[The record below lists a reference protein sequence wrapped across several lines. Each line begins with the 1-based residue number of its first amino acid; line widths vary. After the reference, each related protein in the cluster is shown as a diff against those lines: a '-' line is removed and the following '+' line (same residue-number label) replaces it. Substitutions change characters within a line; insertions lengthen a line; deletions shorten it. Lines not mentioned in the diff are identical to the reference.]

1 MAKFFEHRKK
11 SKVLMARSVCCQ
23 FMGELLPKD
32 GDLMR
37 RSWHSIPRELRG
49 RWLLLDTARSDDRHL
64 QRADRKTR
72 NFILWQLL
80 SGRHTWYSKREN
92 R

>member
-1 MAKFFEHRKK
+1 
-11 SKVLMARSVCCQ
+11 MARSFCFH
-23 FMGELLPKD
+23 FMRELLPKD

-49 RWLLLDTARSDDRHL
+49 RSLFLNTARSDDRHL
-64 QRADRKTR
+64 QRADRESR

-80 SGRHTWYSKREN
+80 SGRRTWYSKRED

>member
-1 MAKFFEHRKK
+1 
-11 SKVLMARSVCCQ
+11 VLIARRARVQ
-23 FMGELLPKD
+23 FMGELLPND

-37 RSWHSIPRELRG
+37 RSWHAVPRELWG

-64 QRADRKTR
+64 QRTDWEAR

-80 SGRHTWYSKREN
+80 CGKRT

>member
-11 SKVLMARSVCCQ
+11 SKVLMARRTYFQ
-23 FMGELLPKD
+23 FMGKLLPND

-37 RSWHSIPRELRG
+37 RSRHSIPRQLRG

-64 QRADRKTR
+64 QRTDREAR

-80 SGRHTWYSKREN
+80 SGRRTWCSKRED